1 MPSSGITRI
10 RSGPGKEINLSTN
23 NETPNFFDARTIMA
37 IILVAGTF
45 MGWQYYMQAK
55 YPDAFKKKA
64 AATAEGKAAQQDPAV
79 ANKESPGVTNP
90 PEAASIKNEATAS
103 EPTTTLPESL
113 TPFENDNLAFQIS
126 SKGMGLK
133 NFMVRKYKDRAG
145 QTIELGHPGTG
156 SLALETRLMGS
167 TEALDFKIEKV
178 SDNIYVGRARL
189 GDLEIT
195 KTMEVIPSTY
205 VLKYKIATKGAADRF
220 IGLSTILGE
229 EVQEVSSGSFLM
241 PQFAHQ
247 EFYIDAADGRDRVYF
262 AEEDVQKNWNKVKV
276 AAVGSQ
282 YFTQAVVDN
291 SPVMPEAKA
300 NLNHLGK
307 AAELQLLYP
316 ILNKTDG
323 MTLEYTAFMGPKS
336 HHLLVNVDDNLSNV
350 VDFGFFNWIGRQI
363 LAMLKWFYALCG
375 NWGVAVI
382 LLTIVVRIMV
392 LPFNVYSYKSMKK
405 MQEIQPQIAS
415 LRERYKDD
423 QQKQQQEMM
432 TLMRENKVNPV
443 GGCLPVLL
451 QFPIFIA
458 LYQVLG
464 NSIELYQAPFTL
476 WINDLSLKDPFY
488 ILPVLMGVTM
498 FIQQKI
504 TPNTMD
510 PAQAK
515 VLQYMPLI
523 FTFFMVTLP
532 SGLTL
537 YMWVGALF
545 SVLQQLYFMR
555 DQKPV
560 TAVVRV

>member
-1 MPSSGITRI
+1 M
-10 RSGPGKEINLSTN
+10 STN

-45 MGWQYYMQAK
+45 MGWQYYMQTK
-55 YPDAFKKKA
+55 YPEAFKKKA
-64 AATAEGKAAQQDPAV
+64 AVTADGKAVQQDPAV
-79 ANKESPGVTNP
+79 ANKDNPGATNA
-90 PEAASIKNEATAS
+90 PEAVSFKEEVLAPATEKS
-103 EPTTTLPESL
+103 LPESL
-113 TPFENDNLAFQIS
+113 IPFENENLAFQIS

-133 NFMVRKYKDRAG
+133 NLMIRKYKDRAG
-145 QTIELGHPGTG
+145 QTIELGLPGTNI
-156 SLALETRLMGS
+156 SALETRLMGS
-167 TEALDFKIEKV
+167 TEALDFKVEKV
-178 SDNIYVGRARL
+178 SDTMYVGRARL
-189 GDLEIT
+189 GELEIT
-195 KTMEVIPSTY
+195 KTMEVVPETY
-205 VLKYKIATKGAADRF
+205 VLKFKIATKGSAERF
-220 IGLSTILGE
+220 IGLSTVLGE
-229 EVQEVSSGSFLM
+229 KVHEVTGGSFLM
-241 PQFAHQ
+241 PQFAFQ
-247 EFYIDAADGRDRVYF
+247 EFYIEAADENERVYF
-262 AEEDVQKNWNKVKV
+262 AEEDVQKSWNKVKV

-282 YFTQAVVDN
+282 YFTQAIVDN
-291 SPVMPEAKA
+291 SPVMPEAKGQ
-300 NLNHLGK
+300 LRYMGK
-307 AAELQLLYP
+307 EAELHLLYP
-316 ILNKTDG
+316 ILNKNEG

-336 HHLLVNVDDNLSNV
+336 HHLLVKVDENLSHV
-350 VDFGFFNWIGRQI
+350 VDFGFFAWIGRQI
-363 LAMLKWFYALCG
+363 LFMLKWFYALCG

-464 NSIELYQAPFTL
+464 NSIELYQAPFIL
-476 WINDLSLKDPFY
+476 WIHDLSLKDPFY

-510 PAQAK
+510 PAQARI
-515 VLQYMPLI
+515 LQYMPLV

-560 TAVVRV
+560 TAVAKA

>member
-1 MPSSGITRI
+1 MPSSGLARI

-23 NETPNFFDARTIMA
+23 NENPNFFDSRTVMA

-64 AATAEGKAAQQDPAV
+64 AATASDKTSPQSPAV
-79 ANKESPGVTNP
+79 ENKENPGVVDP
-90 PEAASIKNEATAS
+90 VGAVSVKS
-103 EPTTTLPESL
+103 ETLAPVVDKVLPESL
-113 TPFENDNLAFQIS
+113 IPFENENLAFQIS

-133 NFMVRKYKDRAG
+133 NFMVRKYKDRTG
-145 QTIELGHPGTG
+145 QTIDLGHPGTG
-156 SLALETRLMGS
+156 TLALETRLMGS
-167 TEALDFKIEKV
+167 VEALDFKIEKV

-189 GDLEIT
+189 EDLEIT
-195 KTMEVIPSTY
+195 KTMEVMPGTY
-205 VLKYKIATKGAADRF
+205 VLKFKVATRGFADRF
-220 IGLSTILGE
+220 IGLSTMLGE
-229 EVQEVSSGSFLM
+229 EVEEVPSGSFLI

-247 EFYIDAADGRDRVYF
+247 EFFVDAADGRERVYF
-262 AEEDVQKNWNKVKV
+262 AKEDIQKNWNKVKV

-282 YFTQAVVDN
+282 YFTQAIVDS

-300 NLNHLGK
+300 SLNHVGK
-307 AAELQLLYP
+307 AAEVQLLYP
-316 ILNKTDG
+316 ILNKTEG
-323 MTLEYTAFMGPKS
+323 LTLEYTAFMGPKS
-336 HHLLVNVDDNLSNV
+336 HHLLVNVDENLSNV

-382 LLTIVVRIMV
+382 LLTVVVRIMV

-464 NSIELYQAPFTL
+464 TSIELYQAPFTL
-476 WINDLSLKDPFY
+476 WIHDLSLKDPFY

-510 PAQAK
+510 PTQAK
-515 VLQYMPLI
+515 ILLFMPLI

-560 TAVVRV
+560 TAVVKV